1 MRFVSLF
8 ILLSLFTIC
17 HAQQYAVDSLLKSIE
32 TTKTDSDKAQLYQE
46 LSSICN
52 KNGNYPDADQYAK
65 KALDIYSKNNELRK
79 VALVKEE
86 LGNIYVEINDFSTA
100 LKYYLE
106 AFDYYEKTNEFND
119 IVRSSREIASLYFNM
134 DQFDKAFDYLFKAK
148 RIHEKQQSKEEDVT
162 NNQFML
168 GIAYG
173 STGKLDSALYYF
185 NLCKAYYQK
194 TENTIQLAGLYNNIG
209 AIYSKQDSNQ
219 LALEQYNNALTLFR
233 EVKNDR
239 GIGVSLG
246 NIAFIQQ
253 KENNLEDAIT
263 NYNVAI
269 SIFDSLGAIHYLST
283 NYSNLSALYQEKGDF
298 KNALL
303 YNQKFMDLE
312 DSIKNGEVLQ
322 SIADLE
328 KKYAIKKK
336 DQELQLIESQNAAER
351 NRQYLIIALISLIV
365 IVLIFATIFLRS
377 RLKQTKLEQE
387 LSVKKQEQLESEIRF
402 KNTELEHFAL
412 KVVEKNEFLSNL
424 KKELSKIEV
433 ENKTAEIKSIQ
444 ANINQ
449 NINIDQDRKEL
460 ENQIDAVHQQFL
472 HKLKSNYPDLSKA
485 DTRLC
490 SLLMLE
496 LKSKEIASILNIE
509 PESVKKGRNRLRK
522 KLSISPDLTFKEF
535 FENLS

>member
-1 MRFVSLF
+1 MRIENGKFNSEKAELY
-8 ILLSLFTIC
+8 LQLSAIFKK
-17 HAQQYAVDSLLKSIE
+17 D
-32 TTKTDSDKAQLYQE
+32 
-46 LSSICN
+46 
-52 KNGNYPDADQYAK
+52 GNYPDADQYAK
-65 KALDIYSKNNELRK
+65 KSLAIYSINEDLNN
-79 VALVKEE
+79 ASLVKEE

-106 AFDYYEKTNEFND
+106 AFEYYEKAKALND
-119 IVRSSREIASLYFNM
+119 VLRTSREIASLYFSM
-134 DQFDKAFDYLFKAK
+134 DQFEKAFDYLLKAK
-148 RIHEKQQSKEEDVT
+148 RIQEKGGFGEEDIV

-185 NLCKAYYQK
+185 DLCKDHYQK
-194 TENTIQLAGLYNNIG
+194 TGNTIQLAGLYNNIG
-209 AIYSKQDSNQ
+209 AIYSKQDSNK
-219 LALEQYNNALTLFR
+219 LALEQYENALSIFR
-233 EVKNDR
+233 TAQNAR

-246 NIAFIQQ
+246 NIAYIYQ
-253 KENNLEDAIT
+253 KENELDKAIA

-269 SIFDSLGAIHYLST
+269 SIFDSLGAMYYLST
-283 NYSNLSALYQEKGDF
+283 NYSNLSALYETKGDF

-303 YNQKFMDLE
+303 YNQKFIEVE

-328 KKYAIKKK
+328 KKFAIKKK
-336 DQELQLIESQNAAER
+336 DQELQLIETQNTAER
-351 NRQYLIIALISLIV
+351 NRQYLIITLISLTVV
-365 IVLIFATIFLRS
+365 ILIFVMIFLRG
-377 RLKQTKLEQE
+377 RLQQTKLEQE
-387 LSVKKQEQLESEIRF
+387 LTVKKKEQLESEIRF

-433 ENKTAEIKSIQ
+433 ENKTTEIKSIQ

-509 PESVKKGRNRLRK
+509 PESVKRGRNRLRK
-522 KLSISPDLTFKEF
+522 KLDISPETTFKEF
-535 FENLS
+535 FEKLN